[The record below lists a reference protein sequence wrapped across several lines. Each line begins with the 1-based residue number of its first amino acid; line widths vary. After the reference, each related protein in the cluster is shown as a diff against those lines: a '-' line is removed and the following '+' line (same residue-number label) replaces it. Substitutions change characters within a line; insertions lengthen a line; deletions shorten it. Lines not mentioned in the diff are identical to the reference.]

1 MKRYFVF
8 RIRKHFGRTRRKE
21 QNRSLSFTISVFVI
35 RTFGNKSCVEIHPK
49 KCVANFLKLI
59 EQDELHV
66 NSLESDFLLN
76 FPLLILH
83 LFYFSKKT
91 LAWKQSCS
99 AVN

>member
-21 QNRSLSFTISVFVI
+21 QNRSFSFAISVFVI

-66 NSLESDFLLN
+66 NFFRIRLSLKFSTFDFTS
-76 FPLLILH
+76 F
-83 LFYFSKKT
+83 LFF
-91 LAWKQSCS
+91 
-99 AVN
+99 